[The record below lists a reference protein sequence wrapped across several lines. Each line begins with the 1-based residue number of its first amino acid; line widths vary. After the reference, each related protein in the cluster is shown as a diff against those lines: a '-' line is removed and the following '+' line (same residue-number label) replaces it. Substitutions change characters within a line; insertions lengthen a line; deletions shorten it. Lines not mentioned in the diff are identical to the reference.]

1 MSTLA
6 NQIEQYLKKMLAQ
19 SGTGVLE
26 LKRSDLADAFTC
38 VPSQINYVL
47 STRFSQSQGYLVE
60 SRRGGGGY
68 LRIIRLSMDEEPNLA
83 ALIESAKDK
92 RVSRQSGE
100 KLVERLV
107 EEEFLSRREGMLIKA
122 LTDDSTL
129 KGVDDAEALRGCLLN
144 AVLLLLLRDD
154 FACEQHSDCERAEK
168 QENERKE

>member
-6 NQIEQYLKKMLAQ
+6 NQIEQYLKQLLAQ
-19 SGTGVLE
+19 SESGVLE
-26 LKRSDLADAFTC
+26 LKRSDLADIFTC

-47 STRFSQSQGYLVE
+47 DTRFSQNQGYMVE

-83 ALIESAKDK
+83 ALLEGAKDR

-107 EEEFLSRREGMLIKA
+107 EEEFISSREGMLIKT
-122 LTDDSTL
+122 LIDDVTL
-129 KGVDDAEALRGCLLN
+129 KSAGDVDMLRGSLLN

-154 FACEQHSDCERAEK
+154 FA
-168 QENERKE
+168 